1 MKRLETIFGR
11 VAIPL
16 ITPFTQSF
24 EVDYGRARELA
35 ERLIERKYCDSLVV
49 AGTNGEFHSLSHQER
64 VSLFR
69 EIMQAVGDT
78 IPLIAGTGASTTEE
92 AIRLTQEAESLGYK
106 AAMILPSYYGN
117 PTQEELY
124 THFASL
130 AAATRMPIVL
140 YNIPIFTGVN
150 IKPETTVRLASLDNV
165 IGIKEEAALFPLQ
178 ASEILTKLTADS
190 DFSVYCGDDTMV
202 LPVLAQGGS
211 GAVSGTS
218 HITGDLMKAQIEAF
232 FSGRIDE
239 AIELHHKTYR
249 FTMSLFPGERVNP
262 VPLTKAALALT
273 GFDVGP
279 PRRPLLPPSED
290 EAGAMK
296 SVLKAIGKL

>member
-35 ERLIERKYCDSLVV
+35 ERLIEREYCDSLIV

-106 AAMILPSYYGN
+106 AAMILPPYYGN

-130 AAATRMPIVL
+130 AAATRMPLCCTI
-140 YNIPIFTGVN
+140 
-150 IKPETTVRLASLDNV
+150 S
-165 IGIKEEAALFPLQ
+165 Q
-178 ASEILTKLTADS
+178 
-190 DFSVYCGDDTMV
+190 FS
-202 LPVLAQGGS
+202 PA
-211 GAVSGTS
+211 
-218 HITGDLMKAQIEAF
+218 
-232 FSGRIDE
+232 
-239 AIELHHKTYR
+239 
-249 FTMSLFPGERVNP
+249 
-262 VPLTKAALALT
+262 
-273 GFDVGP
+273 
-279 PRRPLLPPSED
+279 
-290 EAGAMK
+290 
-296 SVLKAIGKL
+296 

>member
-1 MKRLETIFGR
+1 
-11 VAIPL
+11 
-16 ITPFTQSF
+16 
-24 EVDYGRARELA
+24 
-35 ERLIERKYCDSLVV
+35 
-49 AGTNGEFHSLSHQER
+49 
-64 VSLFR
+64 
-69 EIMQAVGDT
+69 
-78 IPLIAGTGASTTEE
+78 
-92 AIRLTQEAESLGYK
+92 
-106 AAMILPSYYGN
+106 
-117 PTQEELY
+117 
-124 THFASL
+124 
-130 AAATRMPIVL
+130 L

-178 ASEILTKLTADS
+178 ASEILTRLTADS